1 MPLPAKDMPPM
12 RVKLL
17 RPSER
22 MEKGCQVFA
31 FIYIY
36 NYISTH

>member
-1 MPLPAKDMPPM
+1 MPLPAKDMPPT

-22 MEKGCQVFA
+22 IASRKA
-31 FIYIY
+31 AKLYIY
-36 NYISTH
+36 NCM